1 MPMIQIGE
9 TIISADLV
17 TKLFTCDLQ
26 RCKGACCVLG
36 DSGAPVDENE
46 KIILQEIFP
55 SLRPFL
61 SPEGIRAI
69 EELGTSVTDADKE
82 CVTPLIEGKE
92 CAYAVFEN
100 EIARCGIEKAFLAGV
115 ISFRKPISC
124 FLYPVRIKKYKTFE
138 AVNYDTWSV
147 CDPARVLGASLQA
160 PVYEFTAPAL
170 RLKYGEE
177 WFQAL
182 KLAAKELD
190 KDPFPH
196 SPEKENPSANRS

>member
-1 MPMIQIGE
+1 MIQIGE
-9 TIISADLV
+9 TTISTDLV

-36 DSGAPVDENE
+36 DSGAPVDETE
-46 KIILQEIFP
+46 KVLLQEIFP
-55 SLRPFL
+55 SIRAFL

-69 EELGTSVTDADKE
+69 EVLGTTVTDSDKE

-92 CAYAVFEN
+92 CAYTVFEN
-100 EIARCGIEKAFLAGV
+100 KIARCGIEKAFLAGAV
-115 ISFRKPISC
+115 TFRKPLSC

-138 AVNYDTWSV
+138 AVNYDNWSV
-147 CDPARVLGASLQA
+147 CDPARILGASLQT

-170 RLKYGEE
+170 RQKYGEE

-182 KLAAKELD
+182 KMAAKEV
-190 KDPFPH
+190 
-196 SPEKENPSANRS
+196 KED